1 MRHLLFDIHDA
12 RGGDGG
18 SPRNLFKCSETSACV
33 QTVPD
38 SGKLEYIQAPLPV
51 IFPQPTLQC
60 MSNMTIQGAAVGA
73 EAGKLQADLRNVF
86 SRLLSHART
95 IDMTM
100 TLGDS
105 TEALGQIRELEAY
118 LERGL
123 EVLSKPLTYES

>member
-1 MRHLLFDIHDA
+1 
-12 RGGDGG
+12 
-18 SPRNLFKCSETSACV
+18 
-33 QTVPD
+33 
-38 SGKLEYIQAPLPV
+38 
-51 IFPQPTLQC
+51 
-60 MSNMTIQGAAVGA
+60 MTIQGAAVGA